1 MSRKQN
7 VARKTIPL
15 CGIVLVLGM
24 LGCGRVS
31 FYSAIA
37 NSEPATKSDTTE
49 KQELITT
56 IQHFLKD
63 VPKNERQ
70 TLDLFFADDVIYTRG
85 TGQVI
90 TKKDILADT
99 GNSTV
104 PRANAT
110 YEGQDFQVHWYGPFA
125 VVNFRLVMHATEDN
139 KPVTRT
145 FRNTGTFMRRDDKW
159 QAVAWQATPIEQ
171 KEVVRREVR
180 VSTVSR

>member
-1 MSRKQN
+1 VSREQS

-31 FYSAIA
+31 FYAAVADPQGTAREASKA
-37 NSEPATKSDTTE
+37 E
-49 KQELITT
+49 KQELITL
-56 IQHFLKD
+56 IQNFLKD
-63 VPKNERQ
+63 VPKNERTTFDQ
-70 TLDLFFADDVIYTRG
+70 FFADDIIYTRG

-99 GNSTV
+99 GNSTE

-110 YEGQDFQVHWYGPFA
+110 YDGEDFQVHKYGNFA
-125 VVNFRLVMHATEDN
+125 VVNFRLVMHATENN

-145 FRNTGTFMRRDDKW
+145 FRNTGTFERRDGAW
-159 QAVAWQATPIEQ
+159 QAIAWQATPIVET
-171 KEVVRREVR
+171 K
-180 VSTVSR
+180 